1 MHLPAL
7 ESALAQP
14 QMTFGGEELYPTLV
28 DKAAVFGYALIKNHP
43 FLDGNKRTGHAAM
56 EVFLVLNGY
65 EIRATVDEQEHVIL
79 QVAASEIDREGCT
92 AWLRTHVVAKE
103 GVQLIAE
110 PGCAADALQRSLRS
124 RFQARLTPGVGRT
137 FQEGWR
143 SGWRKSPWSRATIP
157 APVSRGSRL

>member
-1 MHLPAL
+1 MRYLTLSDVLEVHRQVMAQSGGAEGLMHLPAL

-28 DKAAVFGYALIKNHP
+28 DKAAVLSYALIKNHP

-56 EVFLVLNGY
+56 EVFLVLNDH

-79 QVAASEIDREGCT
+79 QVAASEIDREAFT

-103 GVQLIAE
+103 
-110 PGCAADALQRSLRS
+110 
-124 RFQARLTPGVGRT
+124 
-137 FQEGWR
+137 
-143 SGWRKSPWSRATIP
+143 
-157 APVSRGSRL
+157 